1 MQQLFSLD
9 LLKLHGDALAALA
22 RAEERVA
29 LSPRPNIMKAQLRL
43 LEQEALGF
51 VEGKLVSPATLE
63 LDYGHSHGA
72 IRQWPYEFANLFGR
86 SLPPGKPP
94 TADAMVQWLMANN
107 VLRDSADTDAT
118 PKISLDV
125 IHHRISAWHRQTKA
139 DCALPRLV
147 AGADLAAKW
156 LMVSPLT
163 RGNAV
168 TGVMIGDL
176 YATARSRLSAGGVAA
191 IGMKRQQI
199 YWMRA
204 VGGDD
209 DDDLKNANQV
219 EAWRRAWLSSMT
231 EGARAILELDDRLRR
246 YWHRVESSSVYTRKS
261 SRMRDLVDLVAR
273 RPSIT
278 VRAASE
284 SLGVSRQ
291 AAHMLIQAAEAALLL
306 RETTHGQ
313 SFRRYVAAF

>member
-1 MQQLFSLD
+1 
-9 LLKLHGDALAALA
+9 
-22 RAEERVA
+22 
-29 LSPRPNIMKAQLRL
+29 MKAQLRL

-51 VEGKLVSPATLE
+51 VEGKLVSPARLAV
-63 LDYGHSHGA
+63 DYGHAPGA

-86 SLPPGKPP
+86 TLPPGKPP
-94 TADAMVQWLMANN
+94 TADAMIEWLVANQ
-107 VLRDSADTDAT
+107 VLHEDTETESQPQMPLEVA
-118 PKISLDV
+118 
-125 IHHRISAWHRQTKA
+125 HHRISAWYRQTKI
-139 DCALPRLV
+139 DCALPRLI
-147 AGADLAAKW
+147 AAADLAARW
-156 LMVSPLT
+156 LTISPLS

-191 IGMKRQQI
+191 IGMKRQQL
-199 YWMRA
+199 YWIRA

-209 DDDLKNANQV
+209 DDDLTSANQI
-219 EAWRRAWLSSMT
+219 EGWRRAWLSSMT

-246 YWHRVESSSVYTRKS
+246 YWHRVETSAVYARKS
-261 SRMRDLVDLVAR
+261 SRMKDLIELVAK

-284 SLGVSRQ
+284 GLGISRQ
-291 AAHMLIQAAEAALLL
+291 AAHMLIQAADAALLL